1 MVQLI
6 EAEHC
11 CVVEVG
17 TTSTKRVDA
26 GLSIAT
32 CQRLERGGDLEPSAP
47 RRAGDPTVG
56 QCAGM
61 SPSGAGVFLTGQE
74 DLV

>member
-6 EAEHC
+6 EAEHG

-32 CQRLERGGDLEPSAP
+32 CQRR
-47 RRAGDPTVG
+47 
-56 QCAGM
+56 
-61 SPSGAGVFLTGQE
+61 
-74 DLV
+74 